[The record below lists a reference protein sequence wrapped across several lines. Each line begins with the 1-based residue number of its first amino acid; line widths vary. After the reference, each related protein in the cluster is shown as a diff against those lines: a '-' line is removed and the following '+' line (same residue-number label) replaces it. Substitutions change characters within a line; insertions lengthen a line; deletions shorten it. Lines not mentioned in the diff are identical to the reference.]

1 MPNLDNSAVQLMHLF
16 QLLKTRD
23 QEHSTKDLYPIV
35 EDLLLSTALYSSH
48 LSRSRKLCLENNS
61 IGKRELGE
69 IILSISPTDLLII
82 TS

>member
-16 QLLKTRD
+16 QLLKMRD
-23 QEHSTKDLYPIV
+23 QEHSTKDLYPIA

-48 LSRSRKLCLENNS
+48 LSRSRKLCLENTS